1 MRHQLN
7 RRRLSGLVVTGLVI
21 SASVAAACSVPVF
34 RYALERWSSDNYQII
49 IFHDGKLTDE
59 QQAIVD
65 DLGGDNDQL
74 TANVEVHSIDATMID
89 PEKEPDLF
97 KLWQDEKTE
106 TLPRMVAYYPPQSL
120 ARGSIWS
127 GAPTKEA
134 VSRLLD
140 SPVRR
145 EAARRIL
152 KGETAVWVFVEGG
165 DKKLDDEK
173 FQVLE
178 KNLRKAEKTLKLP
191 EIEEQDIADGLVTID
206 PDQLKIQF
214 SAIRLSRDDSQ
225 EEMFVQ
231 MLLRSEE
238 GLQDEEFAGKPMV
251 FPLFGRCRALY
262 ALVGDGIVE
271 GTVLEACAF
280 LIGPCTCQVKAQ
292 NEHGTDMLTSVDW
305 DGLIEPAV
313 EIDKELPPLSGLGA
327 FASIKTSGNGDSGIE
342 NKPAVATGG
351 SLGTHAESSS
361 GDGSSPNV
369 VESSSSVVTTTLI
382 VVGLGMIGVIFGSVL
397 LTRKST

>member
-1 MRHQLN
+1 
-7 RRRLSGLVVTGLVI
+7 
-21 SASVAAACSVPVF
+21 VPVF
-34 RYALERWSSDNYQII
+34 RYALERWTADNYQII

-59 QQAIVD
+59 QQAVVD
-65 DLGGDNDQL
+65 DLVSDADKQS
-74 TANVEVHSIDATMID
+74 ANVVVHSFVVNAID
-89 PEKEPDLF
+89 PQKDPGLIE
-97 KLWQDEKTE
+97 LWQAEQTE
-106 TLPRMVAYYPPQSL
+106 TLPRMVAYYPPQSM

-127 GAPTKEA
+127 GALTKEA

-145 EAARRIL
+145 EVARRIL
-152 KGETAVWVFVEGG
+152 KGETAVWVFLEGG

-173 FQVLE
+173 FEVLE
-178 KNLRKAEKTLKLP
+178 KNLRQAERTLKLP

-206 PDQLKIQF
+206 PDQLKIKF
-214 SAIRLSRDDSQ
+214 SAIRLSRDNPQ

-238 GLQDEEFAGKPMV
+238 GLLDEEFAGKPMA

-271 GTVLEACAF
+271 ETILVACAF

-292 NEHGTDMLTSVDW
+292 NEHGVDMLTSVDW

-327 FASIKTSGNGDSGIE
+327 FVTANTSGNGETGAANEPVAVISGNE
-342 NKPAVATGG
+342 HNSVSAGG
-351 SLGTHAESSS
+351 SELRAESSS
-361 GDGSSPNV
+361 GDG
-369 VESSSSVVTTTLI
+369 SSSSVVTTTLI
-382 VVGLGMIGVIFGSVL
+382 VLGLGMIGVIFSSVL
-397 LTRKST
+397 LTRKAT